1 MSDALRSPAR
11 VMSFTSDR
19 KRNSERDVGTMK
31 SPMLLDLFLP
41 IELHFMTIRVLVA
54 DDHRLMRAGIAMM
67 ITAQADMV
75 VVGEADNGR
84 ATVELVKTLSPNV
97 VLMDISMPDLNGI
110 DATQQIVALSPAT
123 KVIAL
128 SGHMDR
134 RAVVDILR
142 AGASGYIVKNAP
154 PEELM
159 HAIRTVGRGEVHLS
173 AQIAGG
179 VLDDFRRCMPAS
191 GSPEFAS
198 LSPREREVL
207 QLMAEGKS
215 TKQIATLLDLSKK
228 TVDNH
233 REHLMSKLKASTLA
247 ELIKYAIREGI
258 TSVENS

>member
-1 MSDALRSPAR
+1 MPIRI
-11 VMSFTSDR
+11 
-19 KRNSERDVGTMK
+19 
-31 SPMLLDLFLP
+31 LL
-41 IELHFMTIRVLVA
+41 A
-54 DDHRLMRAGIAMM
+54 DDHGLVRAGIAMM
-67 ITAQADMV
+67 IRQQSDME

-84 ATVELVKTLSPNV
+84 RTVELAKTSSPNV

-110 DATQQIVALSPAT
+110 DATQQIVALSPAP

-128 SGHMDR
+128 SGHTDR

-142 AGASGYIVKNAP
+142 AGASGYVVKSAP

-159 HAIRTVGRGEVHLS
+159 LAIRMVAQGKVYLS
-173 AQIAGG
+173 PQIAGG
-179 VLDDFRRCMPAS
+179 VLDDFRRCVPAS

-215 TKQIATLLDLSKK
+215 TKQIATVLNLSKK

-233 REHLMSKLKASTLA
+233 REHLMSKLNASTLA

-258 TSVENS
+258 TSIDNL

>member
-1 MSDALRSPAR
+1 MA
-11 VMSFTSDR
+11 
-19 KRNSERDVGTMK
+19 
-31 SPMLLDLFLP
+31 
-41 IELHFMTIRVLVA
+41 IRVLLA
-54 DDHRLMRAGIAMM
+54 DDHRLVREGIRLM
-67 ITAQADMV
+67 IGQQPDME

-84 ATVELVKTLSPNV
+84 ATVELAKKLSPEI

-110 DATQQIVALSPAT
+110 DATQQIAALSPAP

-128 SGHMDR
+128 TGHTDR

-142 AGASGYIVKNAP
+142 AGASGYVVKNAP

-159 HAIRTVGRGEVHLS
+159 LAIRTVDQGKVYLS
-173 AQIAGG
+173 PQIAGG

-198 LSPREREVL
+198 LSSREREVL

-215 TKQIATLLDLSKK
+215 TKQIAAVLNLSKK

-233 REHLMSKLKASTLA
+233 REHLMSKLNASTLA
-247 ELIKYAIREGI
+247 ELIKYAIREGL
-258 TSVENS
+258 TSVDNS

>member
-1 MSDALRSPAR
+1 MA
-11 VMSFTSDR
+11 
-19 KRNSERDVGTMK
+19 
-31 SPMLLDLFLP
+31 
-41 IELHFMTIRVLVA
+41 IRVLVA
-54 DDHRLMRAGIAMM
+54 DDHGLMRAGIAMM
-67 ITAQADMV
+67 INAQSDMV

-84 ATVELVKTLSPNV
+84 ATVELAKTLSPNV

-110 DATQQIVALSPAT
+110 DATQQIVALSPAP

-128 SGHMDR
+128 SGHTDR

-142 AGASGYIVKNAP
+142 AGASGYVVKNAS

-159 HAIRTVGRGEVHLS
+159 LAIRKVGQGEVHLS

-215 TKQIATLLDLSKK
+215 TKQIATALNLSKK

-233 REHLMSKLKASTLA
+233 REHLMSKLNASTLA